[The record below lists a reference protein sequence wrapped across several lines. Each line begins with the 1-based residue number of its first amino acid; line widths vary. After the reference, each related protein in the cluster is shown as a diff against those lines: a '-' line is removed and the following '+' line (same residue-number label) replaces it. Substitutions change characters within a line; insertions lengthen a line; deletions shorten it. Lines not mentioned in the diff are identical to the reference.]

1 MSDARP
7 ADSGPLLEID
17 GADVVRDGRYLLRS
31 ISMTVQPGQHWAL
44 LGANGAGKSTLLGLL
59 GAVSHPTRGTVRVLG
74 RTLGRVDVRELR
86 SYLGHV
92 NPCHEVASPLRVA
105 EVVLTGATNTIQL
118 APRWTPSAAQRDRAQ
133 RLLAMLGIAAL
144 ADARWPTLSQG
155 ERARALIARALM
167 PHPRLLLLD
176 EPASGLDLAAREQL
190 LISLDM
196 LRREHPELATV
207 LVTHHLE
214 ELPASTTHA
223 LLLRRGE
230 CVAAGNVAE
239 VLTSELISDCFAHPV
254 RITRDCGR
262 WAARATSGAGQPAP
276 ARQ

>member
-1 MSDARP
+1 MIDARP
-7 ADSGPLLEID
+7 ADRRPLLEVD

-31 ISMTVQPGQHWAL
+31 ISMTVQAGQHWAL
-44 LGANGAGKSTLLGLL
+44 FGANGAGKSTLLGLL
-59 GAVSHPTRGTVRVLG
+59 GAVSHPTRGTVRVRG

-105 EVVLTGATNTIQL
+105 EVVLTGVTNTIQL
-118 APRWTPSAAQRDRAQ
+118 APRWTPTAAQRDRAQ
-133 RLLAMLGIAAL
+133 RLLTMLGIAAQ

-167 PHPRLLLLD
+167 PYPRLLLLD
-176 EPASGLDLAAREQL
+176 EPASGLDLAAWEQL

-230 CVAAGNVAE
+230 CVAAGDVAE
-239 VLTSELISDCFAHPV
+239 VLTSELVSDCFAHPV

-262 WAARATSGAGQPAP
+262 WVAHATSWAGRAP